1 MLLGLA
7 LLLALEPK
15 GPVGKDTLRG
25 YESFEA
31 ELKREKW
38 DKALERATKWKA
50 KAPESFAS
58 YYNLALVYQAMG
70 EWERAIALYD
80 SAFWRAP
87 DNRAA
92 AFVRFNQA
100 FCYESVYEYGKATD
114 GFNEYLALLA
124 RMAVVAPDKSEV
136 MARIE
141 EDNDLAKVIKRAPL
155 DIKVIP
161 VPGLTETNSTYA
173 VLSDGRGGDYSPVI
187 TVDGRRMYFT
197 STRKSGKGREDIWTA
212 ELSPDGRWVN
222 AKNVWGLNTP
232 ESEGVSGV
240 SGDGSEIYVI
250 YYTERFPKD
259 KGVREGMGNM
269 DIFSVKRIP
278 GGWSEPQNLGPT
290 VNSKSWESHAAVSAD
305 GFEIYFAST
314 RAGGLGGSDIWV
326 SRRNPDGTWSEA
338 ENLGPPVNT
347 PGDEL
352 SPFIHCDGRT
362 LYFSSNGH
370 RGFGGHDIFI
380 SKKEFGGWSR
390 PRNLGPP
397 YNTHDNDMF
406 FTIPASGRLIYFA
419 RADSMDEQRNPIYHI
434 YQAELPPRT
443 PETADVLPEP
453 VTLVK
458 ARVFDKI
465 TGAPVP
471 ARVFIED
478 LREARRIFGTQTDSA
493 GEFYTILPSKRLYGI
508 TAEALVGNY
517 AFYSANFDLRS
528 MSDYQ
533 EYRLDVPLTPLAQ
546 GASFVINNIFFEFD
560 KADLLPE
567 SRPELDRL
575 VKLMSTYPAMK
586 ISVEGHTDSVGTY
599 EYNMKLSGK
608 RAEAVVNYLLASGVS
623 KERISSEG
631 FGYTRPIAPNDTPE
645 GRALNRRVEI
655 RITEFPTRPE

>member
-7 LLLALEPK
+7 LFFALEPK

-25 YESFEA
+25 FESFEA
-31 ELKREKW
+31 ELRRGKL
-38 DKALERATKWKA
+38 DKALDRATKWKA

-70 EWERAIALYD
+70 QWETAIALYD

-92 AFVRFNQA
+92 AWTRFNQA

-124 RMAVVAPDKSEV
+124 RMAVLAPDKSEV
-136 MARIE
+136 MARLE
-141 EDNDLAKVIKRAPL
+141 EDDDLARVMRRAPTN
-155 DIKVIP
+155 IVVMP
-161 VPGLTETNSTYA
+161 VPGLTEPNNAYA
-173 VLSDGRGGDYSPVI
+173 VLSDGKGGDYSPVI
-187 TVDGRRMYFT
+187 TVDGGRMYFT

-212 ELSPDGRWVN
+212 ELGPDGKWTGV
-222 AKNVWGLNTP
+222 KDIWGLNTP
-232 ESEGVSGV
+232 ESEGVSSV
-240 SGDGSEIYVI
+240 SGDGAEIYVI

-269 DIFSVKRIP
+269 DIFSVKRIF
-278 GGWSEPQNLGPT
+278 GGWSQPQNLGPT
-290 VNSKSWESHAAVSAD
+290 VNSKAWESHASISAD
-305 GFEIYFAST
+305 GSEIYFAST
-314 RAGGLGGSDIWV
+314 RSGGLGGSDIWV
-326 SRRNPDGTWSEA
+326 SRKNPDGTWTEA

-362 LYFSSNGH
+362 LYFSSEGH
-370 RGFGGHDIFI
+370 RGFGGYDIFVA
-380 SKKEFGGWSR
+380 KKEFGSWTR

-397 YNTHDNDMF
+397 YNTHDNDLF

-419 RADSMDEQRNPIYHI
+419 RADSADERRNPIYHI
-434 YQAELPPRT
+434 YQADLPPRT
-443 PETADVLPEP
+443 DDTRDVLPEP
-453 VTLVK
+453 VTLIK
-458 ARVFDKI
+458 GRVFDKA
-465 TGAPVP
+465 TGAPVQ
-471 ARVFIED
+471 ARVGIED
-478 LREARRIFGTQTDSA
+478 LKEGKRVFGTTTDSL
-493 GEFYTILPSKRLYGI
+493 GQFYTILPSKRLYGI
-508 TAEALVGNY
+508 TGEALFGTY
-517 AFYSANFDLRS
+517 AFYSASFDLTG

-533 EYRLDVPLTPLAQ
+533 EYRLDVPLTPLAE

-575 VKLMSTYPAMK
+575 LKLMNTYPAMK

-599 EYNMKLSGK
+599 DYNMKLSGK

-623 KERISSEG
+623 KERISFQG
-631 FGYTRPIAPNDTPE
+631 FGYTRPLAPNDTPE